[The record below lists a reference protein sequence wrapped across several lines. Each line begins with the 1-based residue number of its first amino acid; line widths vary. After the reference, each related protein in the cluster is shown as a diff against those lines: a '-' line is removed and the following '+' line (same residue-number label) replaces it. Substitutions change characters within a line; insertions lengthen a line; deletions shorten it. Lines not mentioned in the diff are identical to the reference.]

1 MRRRRRLFM
10 GKHTVLMIDPPEGWK
25 HGFPRPAPQNWGLWE
40 WEKKKEWYIEHD
52 YPEEKIDSYGTSFYV
67 TMYHVEVENNYLQGK
82 ANLL

>member
-25 HGFPRPAPQNWGLWE
+25 YGFPRPAPQNWGLWE
-40 WEKKKEWYIEHD
+40 WEQKKEWYIEHD
-52 YPEEKIDSYGTSFYV
+52 YPEEKINSYGTSFYV
-67 TMYHVEVENNYLQGK
+67 TMYHAEVEDNYLQGK